1 MNEIITERSGPV
13 LRVTLNRPEK
23 KNAITGAM
31 YTALANLL
39 NDAGSD
45 DAIRVV
51 LLQGA
56 GDSFTAG
63 NDVGDFLKH
72 PPGEGGAESPQ
83 EKLIAALINFDKPLV
98 AAVHGAAVGSG
109 TTILTHCDFVFASE
123 NSRFQMPFINLALVP
138 EFGVTFSAPA
148 QFGYLAAAELLLLG
162 LPFDAKRAVE
172 LGLVTRVTSE
182 QELLATANATAEQLA
197 KKPIVAIRASKR
209 LLKLSSR
216 PYVEA
221 AAKAEIKE
229 FVVRVRSAE
238 AKEAFTAFLEK
249 RAPDFTKI
257 NLSKEVA
264 A

>member
-1 MNEIITERSGPV
+1 MNEITTERWGHV
-13 LRVTLNRPEK
+13 LRVLLNRPEK

-31 YTALANLL
+31 YTTLANLL
-39 NDAGSD
+39 NDAASD
-45 DAIRVV
+45 DTVRVV
-51 LLQGA
+51 LLRGE

-63 NDVGDFLKH
+63 NDVGDFLKN
-72 PPGEGGAESPQ
+72 PPGEGGTESPQ
-83 EKLIAALINFDKPLV
+83 ERLIAALINFDKPLI

-123 NSRFQMPFINLALVP
+123 NSKFQMPFINLALVP
-138 EFGVTFSAPA
+138 EFGVTYSAPA

-162 LPFDAKRAVE
+162 LPFDAKRALE

-182 QELLATANATAEQLA
+182 QDLVATANATAEQLA
-197 KKPIVAIRASKR
+197 KKPIVALRASKR
-209 LLKLSSR
+209 LMKLGSR
-216 PYVEA
+216 PHVEE

-229 FVVRVRSAE
+229 FVLRVRSAE

-257 NLSKEVA
+257 TGSKEA
-264 A
+264 AA